1 MVVLC
6 RMVARRSDDL
16 KRIAFPLVSLLTV
29 SLHTPSISRD
39 YLSTISFSET
49 HVNYVKKFRMSCEF
63 FSDF

>member
-49 HVNYVKKFRMSCEF
+49 HVNYVK
-63 FSDF
+63 